1 MPPRFAVTFL
11 RWFCKLDYLPDIE
24 GDLFQL
30 YARRLAKK
38 GKKQA
43 NLLFYKDVLL
53 LFRPGI
59 IRSFVLINT
68 PNIMV
73 FSLKNIEKRAPK
85 IYKQVFVERRM
96 PKGDDNRLN
105 NEEYNK
111 LEKWLSTQKIY

>member
-1 MPPRFAVTFL
+1 M
-11 RWFCKLDYLPDIE
+11 
-24 GDLFQL
+24 
-30 YARRLAKK
+30 KK
-38 GKKQA
+38 GCNKII
-43 NLLFYKDVLL
+43 LFVVLEAFL
-53 LFRPGI
+53 VLTTAFI
-59 IRSFVLINT
+59 QKSSFVKAHHPQLLNDDLLKQEAFEILDTKCNVCHRKRN
-68 PNIMV
+68 PFMV